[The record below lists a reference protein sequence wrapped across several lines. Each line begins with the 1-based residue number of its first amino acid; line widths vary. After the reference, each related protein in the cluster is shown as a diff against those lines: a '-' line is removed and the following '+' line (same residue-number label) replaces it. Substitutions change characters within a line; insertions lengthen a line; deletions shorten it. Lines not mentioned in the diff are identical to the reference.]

1 MLKYQNSQ
9 VKSGKSQAFS
19 NLRIVKGT
27 AVYTSNFT
35 PQNSALTAIT
45 NTKLL
50 TCQNSTGSITDASS
64 SNHTITVNGDAAASS
79 QIPFRDY
86 ITVPTSPLT
95 AITNTKLLT
104 AQHSNQII
112 DASGN
117 CTIISHNNCV
127 ATRIN
132 PF

>member
-1 MLKYQNSQ
+1 MSTLGIENIEHT
-9 VKSGKSQAFS
+9 
-19 NLRIVKGT
+19 NGT
-27 AVYTSNFT
+27 S
-35 PQNSALTAIT
+35 AIT
-45 NTKLL
+45 VDT
-50 TCQNSTGSITDASS
+50 SGSATGSSVA
-64 SNHTITVNGDAAASS
+64 
-79 QIPFRDY
+79 PFRDY

>member
-1 MLKYQNSQ
+1 M
-9 VKSGKSQAFS
+9 
-19 NLRIVKGT
+19 
-27 AVYTSNFT
+27 
-35 PQNSALTAIT
+35 TAIT

-50 TCQNSTGSITDASS
+50 TCQNSSGAPTDASS
-64 SNHTITVNGDAAASS
+64 VNHTIDTSGSATGSS
-79 QIPFRDY
+79 VAPFRDY

-117 CTIISHNNCV
+117 CTIIPVNNCV
-127 ATRIN
+127 ATSIN